1 MNKSERLTE
10 RVGDGIR
17 YDNGEY
23 IITCYPKNNKLTTV
37 DKMAAKLCDLED
49 KIENKTLFEL
59 PCKVGDTVWCLQKE
73 DGEYVGVIG
82 EMFLA
87 VAGNAVITA
96 AFMYDFAN
104 DAEEAIEY
112 YIQNTQDELSSD
124 VEFYPLCDCFASRE
138 EAEKALEGKT

>member
-1 MNKSERLTE
+1 MTERERLIDMLAH
-10 RVGDGIR
+10 VGDMRIMRCGFGECAD
-17 YDNGEY
+17 YMLANGV
-23 IITCYPKNNKLTTV
+23 IVP
-37 DKMAAKLCDLED
+37 
-49 KIENKTLFEL
+49 

-73 DGEYVGVIG
+73 DGEYAGMIG

-87 VAGNAVITA
+87 VAGNAVITT

-124 VEFYPLCDCFASRE
+124 VEFYPLCDCFASRD
-138 EAEKALEGKT
+138 EAEKALAERSTDGKS